1 MLWQALVLE
10 ECLWRKEEGKE
21 QEESQGH
28 QEGKEQQQSQ
38 EAQKPQELGK
48 EQEAQGQRQEV
59 IQVGSQ
65 DPTAREREEERGGPK
80 TRLGKEGQQET
91 LEVEG
96 LPTLGRTWCS

>member
-38 EAQKPQELGK
+38 ESQELGK